1 VLLRNVL
8 ERRRE
13 LALLGAVG
21 FRRAH
26 FLAMAF
32 VESAALVAAGLVAG
46 GATAWLA
53 VAPALAERG
62 VVAPIGAAGL
72 LLLAAVLV
80 IGLVS
85 AWVAVRA
92 TLRTPLLESL
102 RSE

>member
-1 VLLRNVL
+1 
-8 ERRRE
+8 
-13 LALLGAVG
+13 
-21 FRRAH
+21 
-26 FLAMAF
+26 MAF